1 MTAVQLHLSIE
12 ERIMKIIGWVLL
24 CLFVLSGCAAPQ
36 VRVTFAVRPPEGDCP
51 AGNALPP
58 LCLKGAVVDSSCV
71 EIGDV
76 NGDGQVNLGDLV
88 ILEQY
93 VLGTKCPDNWIYVDM
108 NDDGQLNAADI
119 LLLQKVVL

>member
-1 MTAVQLHLSIE
+1 MTAVQLHPPIE
-12 ERIMKIIGWVLL
+12 VRKMKITAWILL
-24 CLFVLSGCAAPQ
+24 FLFALSGCA
-36 VRVTFAVRPPEGDCP
+36 VRPPMDDCP

-58 LCLKGAVVDSSCV
+58 LCLKGAVVDPSCV

-76 NGDGQVNLGDLV
+76 NGDSQVNLGDLV

-93 VLGTKCPDNWIYVDM
+93 VLGIKCPDNWIYVDM
-108 NDDGQLNAADI
+108 NDDGQLDAADI

>member
-1 MTAVQLHLSIE
+1 MTAVQLHPPIE
-12 ERIMKIIGWVLL
+12 GQKMKITAWVLL
-24 CLFVLSGCAAPQ
+24 FLFALSGCA
-36 VRVTFAVRPPEGDCP
+36 VRPPIDDCP

-58 LCLKGAVVDSSCV
+58 LCLEGEVVDPSCV

-93 VLGTKCPDNWIYVDM
+93 VLGIKCPDNWIYVDM
-108 NDDGQLNAADI
+108 NDDGQLDAADI